1 MYWFRSFLNH
11 ISSFWDAFLAYKLF
25 IDFSVSLLHP
35 TSHNWVIFKWY
46 NWWYL
51 KLKWY
56 ILLFQEKP
64 KESWIFPSHY
74 DLYWKSYSTSVS
86 PSLSLLLNNLVRAIV
101 PPSAAL
107 IYLPLRILAWHCSRI
122 RPRPDEVS
130 HETEPKQGPRAKKSH
145 IFSLW
150 VSHVTLRSCPP
161 RGFLY
166 ITSHLTGIPL
176 PWIREEFL
184 RPDGRGVSTHVNM
197 WADIKTQRSR
207 FPGLWAQKGPKKDL
221 RCHTNRLKAT
231 AACVS
236 WESRTKCCLIIK
248 SFTAIQCWGSCFK
261 SVDCQTTRK
270 SSCK

>member
-1 MYWFRSFLNH
+1 M
-11 ISSFWDAFLAYKLF
+11 
-25 IDFSVSLLHP
+25 
-35 TSHNWVIFKWY
+35 
-46 NWWYL
+46 
-51 KLKWY
+51 
-56 ILLFQEKP
+56 
-64 KESWIFPSHY
+64 
-74 DLYWKSYSTSVS
+74 S

-130 HETEPKQGPRAKKSH
+130 HETEPKQGPQAKKSH

-197 WADIKTQRSR
+197 WADIKTQRSLSQASELR
-207 FPGLWAQKGPKKDL
+207 KAQRKTYAVIRTGLKRRRPASAGKAEPNAVLLSGALL
-221 RCHTNRLKAT
+221 RSSVGE
-231 AACVS
+231 AALRVWIAKLQENHHVNS
-236 WESRTKCCLIIK
+236 
-248 SFTAIQCWGSCFK
+248 
-261 SVDCQTTRK
+261 
-270 SSCK
+270 